1 MSKPAVRRQIF
12 VNRPIQGALISRVA
26 LYWLLGMFIQALLI
40 MLLSVGTGSSDELGQ
55 RTMQFWWHMK
65 LILVSSLLTL
75 PLLVLDIIKL
85 SHRWVGPIYR
95 LRSGLQALAMGEPVK
110 PITYYIDPATP
121 EKWRKYVKLGVE
133 DWKPA
138 FEAADTR
145 RPRPGVRRPVSASE
159 SHPPDRPDV
168 PEQTAGVRR
177 RPHLLHPSLT

>member
-1 MSKPAVRRQIF
+1 MSKAAIRRQIF

-55 RTMQFWWHMK
+55 RTAQFWWHMK

-110 PITYYIDPATP
+110 PITF
-121 EKWRKYVKLGVE
+121 R
-133 DWKPA
+133 
-138 FEAADTR
+138 
-145 RPRPGVRRPVSASE
+145 
-159 SHPPDRPDV
+159 
-168 PEQTAGVRR
+168 AGDY
-177 RPHLLHPSLT
+177 